1 MEGQI
6 DQNNKTQNHQP
17 SLRSIFENL
26 LLISGL
32 PFVEIFT
39 TFQALA
45 KLISYLKHKF
55 AQFFLIKYKIA
66 RINEKL
72 KAVANYAEY
81 QQLAAVLDQLEG
93 NIDWKYDNSPSK
105 YFDSERVRSSLN
117 HLRSLREANDV
128 KGLMHLLSS
137 DLVKNFGGAAFP
149 QMHKVLRNGTK
160 LLIENYHNE
169 VIKCIQL
176 VYYYEGPE
184 VSMKQKLDY
193 FSQTRH
199 SLGRT
204 AIFLSGGGGFGKFH
218 YGVLKALYE
227 QDLMPRIIVGASV
240 GACVAV

>member
-17 SLRSIFENL
+17 SLRSMLENL

-81 QQLAAVLDQLEG
+81 QQLAAVLD
-93 NIDWKYDNSPSK
+93 
-105 YFDSERVRSSLN
+105 
-117 HLRSLREANDV
+117 
-128 KGLMHLLSS
+128 
-137 DLVKNFGGAAFP
+137 
-149 QMHKVLRNGTK
+149 
-160 LLIENYHNE
+160 
-169 VIKCIQL
+169 
-176 VYYYEGPE
+176 
-184 VSMKQKLDY
+184 
-193 FSQTRH
+193 
-199 SLGRT
+199 
-204 AIFLSGGGGFGKFH
+204 
-218 YGVLKALYE
+218 
-227 QDLMPRIIVGASV
+227 
-240 GACVAV
+240 